1 MQTVGI
7 FSNTNTNIRKQCTA
21 ITSNT
26 AIASSFISKIS
37 VCFYES
43 KKPFISNFFWKMMS
57 YWRHKPVELWRYL
70 SKKWRNIIIIK
81 KTVFGRNLVRKQSV
95 QLMLWKR
102 RRKNYA
108 FKLLTSVPR
117 DEIVFRKT
125 QKLNFMRRNIQ
136 EGLQP
141 AYFFSVIHIFRQ
153 RGRGVGMGGGE
164 FLTSPWSE

>member
-1 MQTVGI
+1 
-7 FSNTNTNIRKQCTA
+7 
-21 ITSNT
+21 
-26 AIASSFISKIS
+26 
-37 VCFYES
+37 
-43 KKPFISNFFWKMMS
+43 MMS
-57 YWRHKPVELWRYL
+57 SWRHNPLELWRYL

-95 QLMLWKR
+95 QLMLWR
-102 RRKNYA
+102 RQRKYYA

-141 AYFFSVIHIFRQ
+141 AYFFPVIHIFRQ
-153 RGRGVGMGGGE
+153 GGRGVGRGVAKFYPPLEVNRVDNSLTFRTKNYLTYENLLIG
-164 FLTSPWSE
+164 LTSTCVVWSETDSKI